1 LEISKECNGKLED
14 TLLSCQNQIQQ
25 LQASERQLQSN
36 ISEMEYEVLAKD
48 KELASMEKLMEV
60 RCRVLQMISLIQSYL
75 MVNFKRKNQIK

>member
-1 LEISKECNGKLED
+1 
-14 TLLSCQNQIQQ
+14 
-25 LQASERQLQSN
+25 
-36 ISEMEYEVLAKD
+36 MEYEVLAKD